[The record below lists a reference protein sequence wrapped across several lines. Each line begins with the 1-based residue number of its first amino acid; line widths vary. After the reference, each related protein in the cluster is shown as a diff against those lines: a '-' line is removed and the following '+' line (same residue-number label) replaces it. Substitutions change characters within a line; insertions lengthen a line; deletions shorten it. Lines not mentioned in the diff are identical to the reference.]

1 MELPLKGGLARHLP
15 VTRRQ
20 GEQAGEA
27 ADDHAPAISSKL
39 ILAIALAI
47 SCIAHLAFLTPAVIF
62 GGRPFNAPPAD
73 AVAVDIVSLDE
84 VPQPADQPSPGGT
97 PATTTEASPALP
109 PAEPAAL
116 PPERALTLPAGAAAS
131 QAQAASPS
139 ALPPPPFEAPQQL
152 QREPPQP
159 PEPDES
165 NATPMFA
172 MPLTMPD
179 GTVGGRS
186 VDQPAAHQADVPDNV
201 AAAFFDHL
209 KSCQTRPAEMPQ
221 GVRVVVRVYL
231 NPDGS
236 LAAGLP
242 ANPEPLK
249 VSMGGGELFM
259 NAVAALRKCQPYTM
273 LPPDRYP
280 EWRTLDLTFTARN
293 F

>member
-1 MELPLKGGLARHLP
+1 LPLRGSLARHVP
-15 VTRRQ
+15 WTRRQ
-20 GEQAGEA
+20 GEQPGEA

-39 ILAIALAI
+39 ILAIALAM
-47 SCIAHLAFLTPAVIF
+47 SCIAHLAFLAPAVIF
-62 GGRPFNAPPAD
+62 GGRPFNAPPVD
-73 AVAVDIVSLDE
+73 AVAVDIVSPEE
-84 VPQPADQPSPGGT
+84 VPQPADQPPPAGT
-97 PATTTEASPALP
+97 PVTATDAAPALP
-109 PAEPAAL
+109 PAAPT
-116 PPERALTLPAGAAAS
+116 ALTPHRAITPPVGAEAS
-131 QAQAASPS
+131 HAQAASPS
-139 ALPPPPFEAPQQL
+139 ALAPPPFAASQEL
-152 QREPPQP
+152 QREPQQP

-165 NATPMFA
+165 NTTPMFA

-186 VDQPAAHQADVPDNV
+186 VDQPAVHQADVPDNV
-201 AAAFFDHL
+201 AVAFFDHL
-209 KSCQTRPAEMPQ
+209 KTCSTLPADIPP
-221 GVRVVVRVYL
+221 GVRVVLRVYL

-280 EWRTLDLTFTARN
+280 EWRTLDLTFPARN